1 MRPATRVVD
10 CEFEGIAQGQE
21 AGVSTET
28 SASATNGP
36 IVLRGIEDL
45 RSKLGTTLGTSRW
58 VDIDQE
64 SVTTFAKLT
73 GDEQW
78 IHVDTERAKAGPYGG
93 TIAHGFLTLGKATG
107 LLWDVAVVEGFS
119 VILNYGLNRVR
130 FPSPVPVGSRIRMRV
145 DLAELKELVGGAE
158 VVYHL
163 EYEIEGGSKPPCVA
177 DLVFRYY
184 D

>member
-1 MRPATRVVD
+1 M
-10 CEFEGIAQGQE
+10 
-21 AGVSTET
+21 STET
-28 SASATNGP
+28 APGPTNGP
-36 IVLRGIEDL
+36 VVLQGIADL
-45 RSKLGTTLGTSRW
+45 RSKVGSTLGTSRW
-58 VDIDQE
+58 VEIGQE
-64 SVTTFAKLT
+64 SVSTFAKLT

-78 IHVDTERAKAGPYGG
+78 IHVDPQRAQDGPFGG
-93 TIAHGFLTLGKATG
+93 TIAHGFMTLGMATG

-145 DLAELKELVGGAE
+145 DLAELKELDGGAE

-163 EYEIEGGSKPPCVA
+163 EYEVERGSKPPCVA